1 MLIIEVKRYTCNDCS
16 RKKSLQEIIVSNS
29 IPNCGLQGDDPYI
42 IGPNFRQMLSIE
54 STEELKPIHFLPH
67 FIDDLSI
74 FPIYSMVFYW
84 PSRLFAISEFIIEI
98 EKMNIEYNIFDRKGR
113 TIADIKEVE
122 EICILF
128 KIEKSN
134 EFELL
139 FNDYLSLVAAD
150 NHFVGFWIGGMPC
163 FSWYPIKF
171 DPYDEPY
178 KVLIDFPHFFATIG
192 WDASRV
198 LIMDKNASLNYETL
212 KKQLKSLTIKQ
223 FDEVG
228 YDCC

>member
-1 MLIIEVKRYTCNDCS
+1 
-16 RKKSLQEIIVSNS
+16 
-29 IPNCGLQGDDPYI
+29 
-42 IGPNFRQMLSIE
+42 
-54 STEELKPIHFLPH
+54 
-67 FIDDLSI
+67 
-74 FPIYSMVFYW
+74 
-84 PSRLFAISEFIIEI
+84 
-98 EKMNIEYNIFDRKGR
+98 
-113 TIADIKEVE
+113 
-122 EICILF
+122 
-128 KIEKSN
+128 
-134 EFELL
+134 
-139 FNDYLSLVAAD
+139 
-150 NHFVGFWIGGMPC
+150 
-163 FSWYPIKF
+163 YPIKF